1 MRALSLR
8 VEVLEDRT
16 APATLVAAYTFDEG
30 TGTTVT
36 DSSGNG
42 NNGTITG
49 ATWTTAGKYG
59 DALVFNGTNAL
70 VSIPDATSLHLTTG
84 MTLEA
89 WVNPSTVT
97 SDWRDVIYKGN
108 DNYWLEATSTSGGVP
123 AAGATLGSSDVDT
136 LGTAALTTNTWAFLT
151 ETYNGS
157 TLALYVNGTE
167 VSSLAHTGN
176 IATSTNPLQIGG
188 DNIYG
193 QYFQGLIDNVR
204 IYNTALTQPQ
214 IQTDM
219 NTPVTSSQTSSI
231 ADLGFEQVS
240 VGAGEFQYDPT
251 GSPWAFSGSSG
262 ISGNNSG
269 FTAGNPPAPQGSQVA
284 FLQGTGSFTQSVTGW
299 AAGSYVLTFDAAQ
312 RENYQASQQNFN
324 VLVDGNVVG
333 TFTPSGTSYQSFTTA
348 VFTVTA
354 GSHTI
359 AFQGL
364 DSAGG
369 DNTAFIDQVA
379 AVAQATIVPTVT
391 GKTPAPN
398 ASNVVNT
405 TAVTATFNE
414 SVQSSTVNT
423 TNFTLKDAAGN
434 LVSAAVTYT
443 DSTHTATLTPNAVL
457 ADATTYTATISGVQ
471 DLAGNTMSPVS
482 WSFTTVSAP
491 TTQGLVGVF
500 TYHNDNMRTGEN
512 LNETVLTPANV
523 NSSTFGKLFSYP
535 IDGLAIASPLYVA
548 GVNIP
553 GQGIHNVVY
562 VATENDSVYAFD
574 ANGLSST
581 PLWHASFINPNA
593 GITPVPAADTGE
605 TGDIPIEIGITGTP
619 VIDPSTGTLYV
630 VAATKEVV
638 NGLAT
643 YVKRLHA
650 LDITT
655 GAEKFG
661 GPVVIQASVPGTG
674 DGASGGQVPFN
685 ALRENQR
692 TGLLLTNGVVYFGFA
707 SHGDNPPFHGWVLGY
722 DATTLQQVLVYND
735 TANGSEGG
743 IWMNGDGLAT
753 DSTGNL
759 YFITGNGTF
768 DPNIGGNAYG
778 DSFVK
783 MSPTG
788 SVLDYFSPSVQSTLD
803 ANDLDLGSGG
813 VLLLPDQSGA
823 HPYEMVSAGKNGTI
837 YLVDRNNM
845 GQFNPNQDQIVQ
857 ELVNIFPNNLG
868 NEGGNFSSPVYFNG
882 SVYFSP
888 VAGAVQAF
896 SLNNGLLSTV
906 PTSQSSEIYNARGGT
921 MAISANGSTN
931 GILWTLQSTGS
942 SSPGILHAYDATNL
956 ANELYNSNQAGF
968 RDTLDTW
975 LKFSLPVVANGEVF
989 VASDSQL
996 TIYGLLPNPPGGSSD
1011 VVASAAVQTQA
1022 NTLTPVGPQ
1031 VQNLQRLAAPVQH
1044 LIPQLGGPPASSSG
1058 STQGFSLGVVPS
1070 QVPAFP
1076 GGPLAAAKTK
1086 PVVTHQVV
1094 NQPWINYR
1102 RSVVNDVGSVRRLNG
1117 PNEGSLPGH
1126 LG

>member
-1 MRALSLR
+1 MTTTTWRR
-8 VEVLEDRT
+8 PRPRG
-16 APATLVAAYTFDEG
+16 APA
-30 TGTTVT
+30 
-36 DSSGNG
+36 
-42 NNGTITG
+42 
-49 ATWTTAGKYG
+49 
-59 DALVFNGTNAL
+59 
-70 VSIPDATSLHLTTG
+70 
-84 MTLEA
+84 
-89 WVNPSTVT
+89 
-97 SDWRDVIYKGN
+97 
-108 DNYWLEATSTSGGVP
+108 GG
-123 AAGATLGSSDVDT
+123 GTLGSST
-136 LGTAALTTNTWAFLT
+136 SETYGTSALAANTWSYLAA
-151 ETYNGS
+151 TYDGA
-157 TLALYVNGTE
+157 TLRLYVNGAE
-167 VSSLAHTGN
+167 VSSQAQTGN

-188 DNIYG
+188 DSIYG
-193 QYFQGLIDNVR
+193 QYFQGLIDDVR
-204 IYNTALTQPQ
+204 IYNTALTQSQ

-391 GKTPAPN
+391 SKTPAPN

-562 VATENDSVYAFD
+562 VATEHDSVYAFD
-574 ANGLSST
+574 ADGLSST
-581 PLWHASFINPNA
+581 PLWQVSFINPAA

-605 TGDIPIEIGITGTP
+605 TGDIPNEIGITGTP
-619 VIDPSTGTLYV
+619 VIDPTTGTLYV

-638 NGLAT
+638 GSTTN
-643 YVKRLHA
+643 YVQRLHA

-707 SHGDNPPFHGWVLGY
+707 SHGDVEPFHGWVLGY
-722 DATTLQQVLVYND
+722 NATTLEQVLVYND
-735 TANGSEGG
+735 TANGSDGG

-768 DPNIGGNAYG
+768 DAE
-778 DSFVK
+778 
-783 MSPTG
+783 
-788 SVLDYFSPSVQSTLD
+788 
-803 ANDLDLGSGG
+803 
-813 VLLLPDQSGA
+813 
-823 HPYEMVSAGKNGTI
+823 H
-837 YLVDRNNM
+837 
-845 GQFNPNQDQIVQ
+845 
-857 ELVNIFPNNLG
+857 
-868 NEGGNFSSPVYFNG
+868 
-882 SVYFSP
+882 
-888 VAGAVQAF
+888 
-896 SLNNGLLSTV
+896 
-906 PTSQSSEIYNARGGT
+906 
-921 MAISANGSTN
+921 
-931 GILWTLQSTGS
+931 
-942 SSPGILHAYDATNL
+942 
-956 ANELYNSNQAGF
+956 
-968 RDTLDTW
+968 
-975 LKFSLPVVANGEVF
+975 
-989 VASDSQL
+989 
-996 TIYGLLPNPPGGSSD
+996 
-1011 VVASAAVQTQA
+1011 
-1022 NTLTPVGPQ
+1022 
-1031 VQNLQRLAAPVQH
+1031 
-1044 LIPQLGGPPASSSG
+1044 
-1058 STQGFSLGVVPS
+1058 
-1070 QVPAFP
+1070 
-1076 GGPLAAAKTK
+1076 
-1086 PVVTHQVV
+1086 
-1094 NQPWINYR
+1094 R
-1102 RSVVNDVGSVRRLNG
+1102 R
-1117 PNEGSLPGH
+1117 
-1126 LG
+1126 